1 MLSFGTLFFE
11 FVVNALSKKSFVGD
25 SFVGSF
31 FFEVLLKGWTSLD
44 VVSKKS
50 LSSPVTFVLELLNPI
65 GLRGGLVDFGCET
78 PSESNENSFFR
89 KSFTTECS
97 EG

>member
-31 FFEVLLKGWTSLD
+31 FFEVLLKG
-44 VVSKKS
+44 
-50 LSSPVTFVLELLNPI
+50 
-65 GLRGGLVDFGCET
+65 
-78 PSESNENSFFR
+78 
-89 KSFTTECS
+89 
-97 EG
+97 